1 MNLLDIYTAAHDT
14 QFQNR
19 CRVATWIAAQNIA
32 AESPSTPNHDSR
44 KDWSIRALQDNITI
58 KPHQLAMQVLRNPV
72 IAANPAGAADDDIQ
86 FQVNSVI
93 DAIIAIG

>member
-1 MNLLDIYTAAHDT
+1 MNLLDIYTAAHNT

-19 CRVATWIAAQNIA
+19 CRVATWIAAQDIA
-32 AESPSTPNHDSR
+32 SEDVSTPNHETR
-44 KDWSIRALQDNITI
+44 MDWSKRALQDSITI

-72 IAANPAGAADDDIQ
+72 IATDPAGAADGDIQ

-93 DAIIAIG
+93 AAIIAIG

>member
-1 MNLLDIYTAAHDT
+1 MNLLDIYTAAHNT

-19 CRVATWIAAQNIA
+19 CRVAAWIAAQDIA
-32 AESPSTPNHDSR
+32 SEDVSTPNHETR
-44 KDWSIRALQDNITI
+44 MDWSKRALQDNITI

-72 IAANPAGAADDDIQ
+72 IAADPAGAADGDIQ